1 MPEPAP
7 QLVTE
12 PLGGPPLARR
22 ATEGAL
28 ASEWLVRG
36 PATGEE
42 WQARGAD
49 VRASVPPGWF
59 DALAGALDTGGA
71 ARDRLTRAAGGAG
84 VVVTTGQQ
92 PGLFGGPLYTW
103 AKALSAL
110 ALANELEVATGRPV
124 APVFWAATDDTDF
137 LESSWTMVS
146 LPGGAQRLALHRQAT
161 DRLPLAEIPL
171 GDVSSLVADLER
183 AAGSAVDPRP
193 LDAVR
198 RAYRADATIGGAYV
212 ALLRELLEPLG
223 IAVLDASHRDV
234 VAAARPLLARALD
247 RAAGLESALHDRG
260 AAIRAA
266 GFEPQVPD
274 VAGLSLVFERNGASK
289 RRVSVGRAPS
299 VAVDPAA
306 EGLSPNVLLR
316 PVLERTLL
324 PTVAYLAGPGEL
336 AYFAQ
341 VSAVADVLNVP
352 RPLALPR
359 WSVTI
364 IEPHVA
370 ELLQRHG
377 VSPEDFAAPDAVETR
392 LARARWPERGARALA
407 DLRAALTAGV
417 ESVRSALAGD
427 GDVRMAPSTVDAIER
442 GVEWRLSRFERR
454 MTAAVKRRQ
463 SEMMTEL
470 GTVRGALYPGGIR
483 QERALNLIP
492 LLARYGLPLLDR
504 MTEAAREHAR
514 GLVTGEAAVP
524 ARR

>member
-12 PLGGPPLARR
+12 SLGGPPLARR
-22 ATEGAL
+22 AAEGAL
-28 ASEWLVRG
+28 PPAWLTRAPAS
-36 PATGEE
+36 GEE
-42 WQARGAD
+42 WRARGEE
-49 VRASVPPGWF
+49 VRGSVPPGWF
-59 DALAGALDTGGA
+59 DALAAAFDAGGA
-71 ARDRLTRAAGGAG
+71 ARDRLTRTARGDG

-103 AKALSAL
+103 AKAMSAL
-110 ALANELEVATGRPV
+110 ALANDLEAAIGRPV
-124 APVFWAATDDTDF
+124 APVFWAATDDSDF
-137 LESSWTMVS
+137 AESSWTMVS
-146 LPGGAQRLALHRQAT
+146 LPGGAQRLALQHQAT
-161 DRLPLAEIPL
+161 DRVPLSLVPL
-171 GDVSSLVADLER
+171 GDVSALVAALER

-198 RAYRADATIGGAYV
+198 RAYRGDATIGGAYV
-212 ALLRELLEPLG
+212 ALLRALLEPLG

-234 VAAARPLLARALD
+234 VTTEKPLLARALD
-247 RAAGLESALHDRG
+247 RAADLEAALHERSV
-260 AAIRAA
+260 AIRAA

-274 VAGLSLVFERNGASK
+274 VAGLSLVFERIGASK
-289 RRVSVGRAPS
+289 RRVATGRAAA
-299 VAVDPAA
+299 VAADPAT

-324 PTVAYLAGPGEL
+324 PTMAYLAGPGEL

-341 VSAVADVLNVP
+341 VTAVADVLDVP

-359 WSVTI
+359 WSVTV

-377 VSPEDFAAPDAVETR
+377 VSPEDFAEPDSVETR
-392 LARARWPERGARALA
+392 LARARWPARAVRALA
-407 DLRAALTAGV
+407 DLR
-417 ESVRSALAGD
+417 SALAAGTEHLREALSAD
-427 GDVRMAPSTVDAIER
+427 SGVRMAPSTVDAIER
-442 GVEWRLSRFERR
+442 GVEWRLTRFERR
-454 MTAAVKRRQ
+454 MTAAVKRHQ
-463 SEMMTEL
+463 TELMSQL
-470 GTVRGALYPGGIR
+470 GTVRGALYPGGTR

-504 MTEAAREHAR
+504 MTEAARAHTR
-514 GLVTGEAAVP
+514 GLVTGEAVVP